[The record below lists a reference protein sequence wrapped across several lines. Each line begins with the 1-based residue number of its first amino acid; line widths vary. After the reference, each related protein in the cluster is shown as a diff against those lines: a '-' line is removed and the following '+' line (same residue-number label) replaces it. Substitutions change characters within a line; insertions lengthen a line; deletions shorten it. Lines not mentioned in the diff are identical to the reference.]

1 MILLTKRLKYIGRKC
16 HNLIVRIENGIQE
29 AAFMAAVTDL
39 VDDWHQLDQSSFSVS
54 CNIKCTPTHDFS
66 QGFVRSSPDLK
77 EIRRLDDFDK
87 LV

>member
-39 VDDWHQLDQSSFSVS
+39 VDDRHQLDQSSFSIS
-54 CNIKCTPTHDFS
+54 CDIKCLHMNSAIKNIVAAKKFWRNQDY
-66 QGFVRSSPDLK
+66 FVSR
-77 EIRRLDDFDK
+77 
-87 LV
+87 